1 MTNENL
7 TPDEQPFDLA
17 RLNADTML
25 LDALGRGEPAPDGD
39 TVAAMLAAWRADLD
53 ERRVPLLTD
62 SAVKGT
68 PPNAGRRFRWAVA
81 AAVAAVLLA
90 GGGLVVAAGHATPG
104 SPLWPITRVMYHDR
118 AAVAAVEDAISRA
131 RQAAAEGHY
140 DDARR
145 LLDEAAA
152 LVGRVRDPKQAQRL
166 RAEIESVRATLPVP
180 GAPAPDRTG
189 APGATQP
196 SQPGGSAPTPGPTP
210 APGPNATGGGDHPTA
225 PGVVPSLT
233 VPPLP
238 LPTSNGL
245 LPLPSLPVGQPTVP
259 LP

>member
-1 MTNENL
+1 MTDENL
-7 TPDEQPFDLA
+7 THDEQPFDLA
-17 RLNADTML
+17 TLHADTML

-39 TVAAMLAAWRADLD
+39 TVAAMLAAWRADL

-68 PPNAGRRFRWAVA
+68 PPNTGRRFRWAVA
-81 AAVAAVLLA
+81 AAAAVLLA

-104 SPLWPITRVMYHDR
+104 SLLWPITRVVYPDR
-118 AAVAAVEDAISRA
+118 AAVAAAEDTISRA

-140 DDARR
+140 DDTRR
-145 LLDEAAA
+145 LLDDAAA
-152 LVGRVRDPKQAQRL
+152 LVAQVRDPKQAQRL
-166 RAEIESVRATLPVP
+166 RAEIESVRAMLPGQ
-180 GAPAPDRTG
+180 GAPAQGGTG
-189 APGATQP
+189 APSATQ
-196 SQPGGSAPTPGPTP
+196 SGGSAPTPAPASTPTP
-210 APGPNATGGGDHPTA
+210 APGTNATGGGDHTTA
-225 PGVVPSLT
+225 PGVVPSLK

-245 LPLPSLPVGQPTVP
+245 LPLPSLPVGQPTIP

>member
-1 MTNENL
+1 MSDENL
-7 TPDEQPFDLA
+7 TPDERPLDLA
-17 RLNADTML
+17 TLHADTML

-68 PPNAGRRFRWAVA
+68 PPNTSRRARWAVA
-81 AAVAAVLLA
+81 AAATVLV

-104 SPLWPITRVMYHDR
+104 SPLWPITQVVYHDR
-118 AAVAAVEDAISRA
+118 VAVATAEDAISRA
-131 RQAAAEGHY
+131 RQAAAEGRY

-145 LLDEAAA
+145 LLDDAAA
-152 LVGRVRDPKQAQRL
+152 LVARVRDPKQAQRL
-166 RAEIESVRATLPVP
+166 RTEIESVRATLPAP
-180 GAPAPDRTG
+180 GAPAPSRTG
-189 APGATQP
+189 ASGAT
-196 SQPGGSAPTPGPTP
+196 QPGGSAPASTPT
-210 APGPNATGGGDHPTA
+210 PGPNATGGGDHTTA
-225 PGVVPSLT
+225 PGVVPSLK

-238 LPTSNGL
+238 LPTSKG